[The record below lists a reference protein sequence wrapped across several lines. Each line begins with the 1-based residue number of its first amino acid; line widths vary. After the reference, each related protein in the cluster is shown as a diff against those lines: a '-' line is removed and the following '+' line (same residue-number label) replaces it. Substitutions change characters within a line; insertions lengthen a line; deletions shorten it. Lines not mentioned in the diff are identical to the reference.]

1 MYSDS
6 DSETRDEMY
15 SDSETRYERY
25 SDAET
30 QEEGY
35 SDAETQEEGYID
47 AETREEGHSDAETQI
62 VQSAHTDVYSIQEQI
77 QDIKERIDKMVDTYK
92 SSSEDDDLSKLIHD
106 ITRSEQKKKE
116 EYIQTRMR
124 EWRQRR
130 YERYERMRTLFD
142 KKVWILHQYEPWL
155 NSKYTQSINKWELL
169 FST

>member
-6 DSETRDEMY
+6 DSETRDERY
-15 SDSETRYERY
+15 SDSETRDERY

-30 QEEGY
+30 REED
-35 SDAETQEEGYID
+35 SDADTQ
-47 AETREEGHSDAETQI
+47 S
-62 VQSAHTDVYSIQEQI
+62 VQSDHTDVYSIQEQI
-77 QDIKERIDKMVDTYK
+77 QDIKERIDKMVETYK

-106 ITRSEQKKKE
+106 ITRSEQKKEE

-142 KKVWILHQYEPWL
+142 KKVWILNQYEPWL
-155 NSKYTQSINKWELL
+155 NSRYAQSNKRWELL
-169 FST
+169 FSK